1 MKKSETMSFCR
12 TLIVCVLA
20 FVIGSLSMPPASAQR
35 EVELGIKS
43 SYANLIG
50 LSIAPFTAV
59 DGARPD
65 QATTLEQLIT
75 ADLEFAGVFKVT
87 RGRARRTDSAGDNGL
102 VEVRGLLKQNG
113 GETQFEGLVVDLSN
127 YLTIGGKRYVL
138 KTEQIRQIA
147 HLFSDEVVR
156 MLTGEAGV
164 ATTRITY
171 RVKKGDSY
179 EVVMTDY
186 DGYNPRVLLRQNIPV
201 IYPRWIDDRKAMVFT
216 SFRGGQT
223 DLYVRYLAQPSSQRL
238 LSYPGLNYSVDWS
251 EKREEMLV
259 TLSKDGNPEIY
270 VVDKNGKIKR
280 RLTHNRAIDCS
291 PNWSPSGREVAFTS
305 DRSGKPQIYVMQ
317 ADGSNVR
324 RLSQAGNYNDSP
336 AWSPK
341 GDRIVYVSRIE
352 GFFQL
357 CTIHPDGS
365 GFRPITNQ
373 AVDHEDPRWSPAGR
387 HLVYTEKRKYENVIS
402 IIDIASGGKRILSQG
417 ETPDWSVR

>member
-1 MKKSETMSFCR
+1 MRFYTAL
-12 TLIVCVLA
+12 TVCVLIFLVGFLLA
-20 FVIGSLSMPPASAQR
+20 SPASAQR

-43 SYANLIG
+43 TYANLIG
-50 LSIAPFTAV
+50 LSIAPFTAL

-65 QATTLEQLIT
+65 QATTLEQLIS

-87 RGRARRTDSAGDNGL
+87 RGRVSRTGGAGDNGV
-102 VEVRGLLKQNG
+102 VEIRGLLKRDG
-113 GETQFEGLVVDLSN
+113 TETHFEGLVVDASN
-127 YLTIGGKRYVL
+127 NLTIGGKRYLL
-138 KTEQIRQIA
+138 KPEQIRQVA

-156 MLTGEAGV
+156 MLTGEGGV

-179 EVVMTDY
+179 EIVMTDY

-216 SFRGGQT
+216 SFRGGET
-223 DLYVRYLAQPSSQRL
+223 DLYIRYLAEPASKQL

-251 EKREEMLV
+251 QKRKEMLV

-270 VVDKNGKIKR
+270 VVDKDGKIKR

-305 DRSGKPQIYVMQ
+305 DRSGTPQIYLMQ

-324 RLSQAGNYNDSP
+324 RLSQAGKYNDSP

-341 GDRIVYVSRIE
+341 GDRIVFVSRID

-365 GFRPITNQ
+365 GFRPITSE

-387 HLVYTEKRKYENVIS
+387 HLVYTEKRKYQNVIS
-402 IIDIASGGKRILSQG
+402 IIDIASGGRRILSQG